1 MVEYEELPRLP
12 LVVAQGGVGGGKHRH
27 IVVQIVLVQTI
38 CGLQHLSKLREGLE
52 LPGEI
57 GIVLV
62 QTICGLQHLSKL

>member
-12 LVVAQGGVGGGKHRH
+12 LVVAQGGVGGGEHGH

-38 CGLQHLSKLREGLE
+38 CGLQHLSKLRERSG

-57 GIVLV
+57 RLVLV
-62 QTICGLQHLSKL
+62 